1 MNGTW
6 ICDSWA
12 SDWNMY
18 NKYTDTYEREPIY
31 IFLQGTDNYGFLY
44 LVQACLC
51 DETRWSVSPIG
62 TDFVQKPMWVSMFSL
77 KMILWWLLIEDEYL
91 Y

>member
-31 IFLQGTDNYGFLY
+31 IFAGHRQIWVSTY
-44 LVQACLC
+44 LVQVCLC
-51 DETRWSVSPIG
+51 DETRRSVSTTG

-77 KMILWWLLIEDEYL
+77 KMILWWLIEDEYL
-91 Y
+91 D